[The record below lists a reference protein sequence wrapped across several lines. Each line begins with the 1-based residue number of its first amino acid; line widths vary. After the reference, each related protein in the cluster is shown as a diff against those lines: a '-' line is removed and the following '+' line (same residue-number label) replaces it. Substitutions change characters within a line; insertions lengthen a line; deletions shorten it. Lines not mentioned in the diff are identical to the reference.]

1 LHFTQSFL
9 MVAIIV
15 PIFLQIRILDVI
27 DVLLV
32 AFLLFSLYQLLKGT
46 AAVNIFLGILAI
58 FVLWRLVKSLQM
70 DLLSDILG
78 AFTSVG
84 FIAFIV
90 VFQPEI
96 RKFLLAVGSPGF
108 ITRNRFRAFF
118 SKLQLENRNLADIDS
133 VVQACHRMAN
143 SLTGALIVITR
154 TNDLAEFKET
164 GLAVDAIISDQLLE
178 SIFYKNNPL
187 HDGAVIISEN
197 KIKTARC
204 ILPVS
209 GNMDLPTEFGLR
221 HRAALGITE
230 KNDSIA
236 IIVSEQTGRI
246 SYCRNGEMS
255 VDVKASGLKTMLT
268 EDFSNKD

>member
-1 LHFTQSFL
+1 
-9 MVAIIV
+9 MVTLLV

-32 AFLLFSLYQLLKGT
+32 ALLLFSLYQLLKGT

-58 FVLWRLVKSLQM
+58 FVIWRLVKSLQM
-70 DLLSDILG
+70 DLLSDLLG

-108 ITRNRFRAFF
+108 ITRHRFRSLF
-118 SKLQLENRNLADIDS
+118 SKMQLENSNLANIDP
-133 VVQACHRMAN
+133 VVQACHRM
-143 SLTGALIVITR
+143 SHTLTGALIVIAR
-154 TNDLAEFKET
+154 KNDLSEFKET

-178 SIFYKNNPL
+178 SIFYKNNPT
-187 HDGAVIISEN
+187 HDGAVIISDN

-209 GNMDLPTEFGLR
+209 AKMDLPSEFGLR
-221 HRAALGITE
+221 HRAAIGITE
-230 KNDSIA
+230 KNDSVA

-246 SYCRNGEMS
+246 SYCRNGELS
-255 VDVKASGLKTMLT
+255 LDIKASGLKTMLT
-268 EDFSNKD
+268 EDFSEKD

>member
-1 LHFTQSFL
+1 MIAAL
-9 MVAIIV
+9 I
-15 PIFLQIRILDVI
+15 PIFLNIRILDVI
-27 DVLLV
+27 DVFLV
-32 AFLLFSLYQLLKGT
+32 ALLLYFLYQLLKGT

-70 DLLSDILG
+70 DLLSDLLG

-108 ITRNRFRAFF
+108 LTRNKFLSLF
-118 SKLQLENRNLADIDS
+118 SKIHFEDSNLADIDP
-133 VVQACHRMAN
+133 VVQACHRM
-143 SLTGALIVITR
+143 SHSQTGALIVIAR
-154 TNDLAEFKET
+154 KNDLSEFKET
-164 GLAVDAIISDQLLE
+164 GLAVNAIISDQLIE
-178 SIFYKNNPL
+178 SIFYKNNPM
-187 HDGAVIISEN
+187 HDGAVIISDN
-197 KIKTARC
+197 KITAARC

-209 GNMDLPTEFGLR
+209 GNMDLPAEFGLR
-221 HRAALGITE
+221 HRAAIGITE

-246 SYCRNGEMS
+246 SYCSGGELTL
-255 VDVKASGLKTMLT
+255 DIKASGLKTLLT
-268 EDFSNKD
+268 EDFSEQKKGEKQK

>member
-1 LHFTQSFL
+1 MIISLIPLFLH
-9 MVAIIV
+9 V
-15 PIFLQIRILDVI
+15 RILDVI
-27 DVLLV
+27 DILLV

-58 FVLWRLVKSLQM
+58 FVIWRLVKSLQM
-70 DLLSDILG
+70 DLLSDLLG
-78 AFTSVG
+78 AFISVG

-108 ITRNRFRAFF
+108 ITRKRFRTLF
-118 SKLQLENRNLADIDS
+118 SKLQLENSNLADIDP
-133 VVQACHRMAN
+133 VVQACHRMSH
-143 SLTGALIVITR
+143 SLTGALIVIGLE
-154 TNDLAEFKET
+154 NDLSEFKET
-164 GLAVDAIISDQLLE
+164 GVAIDAIISDQLIE
-178 SIFYKNNPL
+178 SIFYKNNPM
-187 HDGAVIISEN
+187 HDGALIITDN

-209 GNMDLPTEFGLR
+209 AKMDLPSEFGLR
-221 HRAALGITE
+221 HRAAIGVTE

-246 SYCRNGEMS
+246 SYCRNGELTL
-255 VDVKASGLKTMLT
+255 DVKASGLKTMLT
-268 EDFSNKD
+268 EDFPGKE

>member
-1 LHFTQSFL
+1 MDTCLIPL
-9 MVAIIV
+9 
-15 PIFLQIRILDVI
+15 FLQIRILDVV

-32 AFLLFSLYQLLKGT
+32 ALLLFSLYQLLKGT

-58 FVLWRLVKSLQM
+58 FVIWRLVKSLQM
-70 DLLSDILG
+70 DLLSDLLG

-108 ITRNRFRAFF
+108 ITRSRFRAIF
-118 SKLQLENRNLADIDS
+118 SKIQLQNSNLADIDP
-133 VVQACHRMAN
+133 VVQACHRMSH
-143 SLTGALIVITR
+143 SLTGALIVIGR
-154 TNDLAEFKET
+154 KNDLTEFKDT
-164 GLAVDAIISDQLLE
+164 GLAVDAIISDQLIE
-178 SIFYKNNPL
+178 SIFYKNNPM
-187 HDGAVIISEN
+187 HDGAVIISDN
-197 KIKTARC
+197 KIKSARC

-209 GNMDLPTEFGLR
+209 AITDLPAELGLR
-221 HRAALGITE
+221 HRAAIGITE

-246 SYCRNGEMS
+246 SYCRNGELSM
-255 VDVKASGLKTMLT
+255 DIKASGLKTMLT
-268 EDFSNKD
+268 EDFSRKE